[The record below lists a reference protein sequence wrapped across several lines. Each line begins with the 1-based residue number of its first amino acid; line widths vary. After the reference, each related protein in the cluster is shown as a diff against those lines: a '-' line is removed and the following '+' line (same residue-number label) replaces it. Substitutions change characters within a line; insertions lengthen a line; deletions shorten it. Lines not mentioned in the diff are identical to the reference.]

1 MAGRVFSNTYLVN
14 TKVSFYEETK
24 VNFARVPEDVLRGY
38 IEPLEPMDKAGGYG
52 IQGVGASLV
61 RGIEGDY
68 FNVMGFPFHMF
79 CVKLTELLGV

>member
-1 MAGRVFSNTYLVN
+1 
-14 TKVSFYEETK
+14 
-24 VNFARVPEDVLRGY
+24 
-38 IEPLEPMDKAGGYG
+38 MDKAGGYG

-79 CVKLTELLGV
+79 CVKLTDLLAVDDTIKATS